1 MADGLSFTLNI
12 WYLEMYRSWL
22 AADIAS
28 RLSTVESKFPDT
40 LRSRHLGI
48 FKSGF
53 VVGEHCQE
61 SVSSITD
68 PKVRFTFNL
77 VCNLIELLPVRCS
90 VCCPNAYLTVT

>member
-1 MADGLSFTLNI
+1 
-12 WYLEMYRSWL
+12 MYRSWL

-28 RLSTVESKFPDT
+28 RLWTVESKFPDT

-77 VCNLIELLPVRCS
+77 VCNLIELLLFAVPFV
-90 VCCPNAYLTVT
+90 VQTLTYQLHNISEFVACLIL